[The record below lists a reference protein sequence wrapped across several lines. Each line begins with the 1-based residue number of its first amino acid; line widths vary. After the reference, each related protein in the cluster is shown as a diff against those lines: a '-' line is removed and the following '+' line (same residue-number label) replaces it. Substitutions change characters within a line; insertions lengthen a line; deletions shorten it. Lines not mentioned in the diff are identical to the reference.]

1 MKYFYLLFAITLLAC
16 GGSNQTVSTVDTP
29 QDVKNATE
37 AEMYCADIIEMSKLP
52 DSLKMAQAT
61 IISYKEVEGCVCIT
75 YQYSGCTEGNTLLSY
90 DSEFQESNRPEVNM
104 VLGVANAGLC
114 DQMLT
119 DSSCFSMKKMQLIG
133 NQVLIYINGKENN
146 LMLNFE
152 DRID

>member
-1 MKYFYLLFAITLLAC
+1 MKYLYLLFSFALIAC
-16 GGSNQTVSTVDTP
+16 GGSNTTVSNVDTP

-37 AEMYCADIIEMSKLP
+37 AGMYCADIIEMSELP

-61 IISYKEVEGCVCIT
+61 IINYKEVEGCVCIT
-75 YQYSGCTEGNTLLSY
+75 YQYSGCTEGKTLLTY

-104 VLGVANAGLC
+104 VLGVADAGLC

-119 DSSCFSMKKMQLIG
+119 DSACFSMKKMQLIG
-133 NQVLIYINGKENN
+133 NQVLIYINREENN
-146 LMLNFE
+146 LLLNFE